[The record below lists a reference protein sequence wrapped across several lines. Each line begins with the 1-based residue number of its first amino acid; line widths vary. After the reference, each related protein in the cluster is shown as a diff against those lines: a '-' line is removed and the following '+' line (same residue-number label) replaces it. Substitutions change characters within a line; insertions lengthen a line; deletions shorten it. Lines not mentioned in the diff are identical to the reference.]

1 MIIGLTGGI
10 ATGKSE
16 AAKIFRQSGCYIID
30 ADKISKQLTSKG
42 SDVLKKI
49 EESFGSGIL
58 TSKKT
63 LNRKKLANLIF
74 NDKGAKLQL
83 ERILHVYIIKKIN
96 EIAAKKYKDADIIID
111 APLLFEVGL
120 DRICEKVVVIY
131 AKHGL
136 QIERFMKRDRLSKE
150 EAEKRI
156 AVQMPIEEKMML
168 ATVVIDNSS
177 TLKELEKNI
186 KHIYSCFKAG
196 R

>member
-16 AAKIFRQSGCYIID
+16 AAKIFKQSGCYIID

-49 EESFGSGIL
+49 EESFGAGIL

-96 EIAAKKYKDADIIID
+96 EIAAKKYKNADIIID

-120 DRICEKVVVIY
+120 DRICEKVIVIY
-131 AKHGL
+131 AKHSL
-136 QIERFMKRDRLSKE
+136 QIKRFMKRDRLSKE

-177 TLKELEKNI
+177 SLKDLEKNI
-186 KHIYSCFKAG
+186 KRIYSCFKSD

>member
-16 AAKIFRQSGCYIID
+16 AAKIFKKLGCYIID

-49 EESFGSGIL
+49 EESFGNGIL

-96 EIAAKKYKDADIIID
+96 EIAAK
-111 APLLFEVGL
+111 
-120 DRICEKVVVIY
+120 
-131 AKHGL
+131 
-136 QIERFMKRDRLSKE
+136 
-150 EAEKRI
+150 
-156 AVQMPIEEKMML
+156 
-168 ATVVIDNSS
+168 
-177 TLKELEKNI
+177 NI
-186 KHIYSCFKAG
+186 KMPTLL
-196 R
+196 

>member
-16 AAKIFRQSGCYIID
+16 AAKIFKQSGCYIID

-49 EESFGSGIL
+49 EESFGAGIL

-131 AKHGL
+131 AKHSL
-136 QIERFMKRDRLSKE
+136 QIKRFMKRDRLSKE
-150 EAEKRI
+150 EAKKRI

-177 TLKELEKNI
+177 SLKDLEKNI
-186 KHIYSCFKAG
+186 KRIYSCFKSD